1 MSAPSTDSCDEVS
14 IFNQLIG
21 ITRAA
26 AAAPYA
32 EFTLIDEPAMRWFDG
47 DFDSWLQPGETFSV
61 IAPLLIGDRLAES
74 SAEHALDGLA
84 DWVRSFAILPIT
96 GASAESGYI
105 LLASDEPNADASW
118 LDLLLSSAA
127 IIEERLD
134 RTVEQRR
141 IDQMAARLR
150 TNQTELRAAHTR
162 LEVANKEL
170 EQFAYIAA
178 HELVAPMRAV
188 AIYAEVLEDLAQEAT
203 DDVSQTAQACARSIR
218 DGVSLMTQQV
228 QYLLEL
234 SQGHADPAAVEAI
247 DLHDVVS
254 NALDTLAP
262 TLNEAD
268 AVVNVGDLAVIH
280 GKAVPLQSVFAN
292 LFSNAVRYRDPE
304 RDLVLDVRSE
314 AEGNDIVI
322 TVTDTGS
329 GVDEADSHRIFQ
341 LFERASVDPAGAG
354 IGLALSRRI
363 VESFGGE
370 MGVRSAE
377 PVGASFWMRF
387 PRLTP

>member
-1 MSAPSTDSCDEVS
+1 M
-14 IFNQLIG
+14 L
-21 ITRAA
+21 
-26 AAAPYA
+26 
-32 EFTLIDEPAMRWFDG
+32 
-47 DFDSWLQPGETFSV
+47 
-61 IAPLLIGDRLAES
+61 
-74 SAEHALDGLA
+74 
-84 DWVRSFAILPIT
+84 
-96 GASAESGYI
+96 GAS
-105 LLASDEPNADASW
+105 
-118 LDLLLSSAA
+118 
-127 IIEERLD
+127 
-134 RTVEQRR
+134 
-141 IDQMAARLR
+141 
-150 TNQTELRAAHTR
+150 
-162 LEVANKEL
+162 
-170 EQFAYIAA
+170 
-178 HELVAPMRAV
+178 
-188 AIYAEVLEDLAQEAT
+188 
-203 DDVSQTAQACARSIR
+203 
-218 DGVSLMTQQV
+218 
-228 QYLLEL
+228 
-234 SQGHADPAAVEAI
+234 
-247 DLHDVVS
+247 
-254 NALDTLAP
+254 
-262 TLNEAD
+262 
-268 AVVNVGDLAVIH
+268 VIH